1 MHPRTAH
8 ALCLIALLLFH
19 FRGSPAWAQ
28 APAGLQII
36 IVEGEGAINN
46 VKQRVNREPIVQVE
60 DENHKP
66 VAGAAIIFFLPN
78 DGPGGTFANGS
89 STLTTTTNAQG
100 QAVARGIRFNNQ
112 PGSMQIRVS
121 ASFAGQTA
129 SAIITQT
136 NVLGLAATGASV
148 GGLSLA
154 TKLLIIGAVVGAGVA
169 AGVVIANHGGN
180 SGGSTATPPSTI
192 TITPGTVTVGGPQ

>member
-1 MHPRTAH
+1 MHFRPLH
-8 ALCLIALLLFH
+8 VLLSIVLLLIQFP
-19 FRGSPAWAQ
+19 GLPVLAQ
-28 APAGLQII
+28 NPSSLQIV

-89 STLTTTTNAQG
+89 MTFTTTTNAQG

-121 ASFAGQTA
+121 ASFAGQMA
-129 SAIITQT
+129 SAVINQT
-136 NVLGLAATGASV
+136 NVLGVAASGASV
-148 GGLSLA
+148 GGLSLGA
-154 TKLLIIGAVVGAGVA
+154 KLLIIGAVVGGGIA
-169 AGVVIANHGGN
+169 AGVVIANRG
-180 SGGSTATPPSTI
+180 GGSTPPNPTTI
-192 TITPGTVTVGGPQ
+192 TITPGTVSVGGPQ

>member
-1 MHPRTAH
+1 
-8 ALCLIALLLFH
+8 LFLIFLLLLNYS
-19 FRGSPAWAQ
+19 GLPVWGQNPIS
-28 APAGLQII
+28 LQIVS
-36 IVEGEGAINN
+36 VEGDGAINN

-78 DGPGGTFANGS
+78 DGPGGVFANGTTS
-89 STLTTTTNAQG
+89 LTTTTNAQG

-112 PGSMQIRVS
+112 AGAMQIRVA

-136 NVLGLAATGASV
+136 NVVGASAS
-148 GGLSLA
+148 GSSSSGTSL
-154 TKLLIIGAVVGAGVA
+154 TTRILIIGAVVGAGIA
-169 AGVVIANHGGN
+169 AGVVVANRGGT
-180 SGGSTATPPSTI
+180 SSTTGPGTVTI
-192 TITPGTVTVGGPQ
+192 NPGTVTVGGP

>member
-1 MHPRTAH
+1 
-8 ALCLIALLLFH
+8 LFLIFLLVLNYT
-19 FRGSPAWAQ
+19 GLPVWGQNPIS
-28 APAGLQII
+28 LQIV
-36 IVEGEGAINN
+36 IVEGDGAINN

-78 DGPGGTFANGS
+78 DGPGGVFANGTTS
-89 STLTTTTNAQG
+89 LTTTTNAQG

-112 PGSMQIRVS
+112 AGAMQIRVA

-136 NVLGLAATGASV
+136 NVVGASAS
-148 GGLSLA
+148 GSSSSGTSL
-154 TKLLIIGAVVGAGVA
+154 TTRILIIGAVVGAGIA
-169 AGVVIANHGGN
+169 AGVVVANRGGT
-180 SGGSTATPPSTI
+180 SSTTGPGTVTI
-192 TITPGTVTVGGPQ
+192 NPGTVTVGGP

>member
-1 MHPRTAH
+1 MHSRTAH
-8 ALCLIALLLFH
+8 AVCLIALLLFD
-19 FRGSPAWAQ
+19 FTGMPAWAQ
-28 APAGLQII
+28 NPASLQII

-112 PGSMQIRVS
+112 AGPMQIRVT

-129 SAIITQT
+129 SAIISQT
-136 NVLGLAATGASV
+136 NVLGVAASGAAA
-148 GGLSLA
+148 GGMSLA

-169 AGVVIANHGGN
+169 AGVVIANH
-180 SGGSTATPPSTI
+180 SGGGGSMATTPSTI

>member
-1 MHPRTAH
+1 MHPRTPH
-8 ALCLIALLLFH
+8 ALLLIVLLLSH
-19 FRGSPAWAQ
+19 FTGLPAWAQ
-28 APAGLQII
+28 TPASLQLI

-66 VAGAAIIFFLPN
+66 VAGAAVIFFLPN
-78 DGPGGTFANGS
+78 DGPGGTFASGS

-112 PGSMQIRVS
+112 AGSMQIRVT

-129 SAIITQT
+129 SAIIHQT
-136 NVLGLAATGASV
+136 NVLGVAASGAGV
-148 GGLSLA
+148 GGMSLGV
-154 TKLLIIGAVVGAGVA
+154 KLLIIGAVVGAGVA
-169 AGVVIANHGGN
+169 AGVLIANRG
-180 SGGSTATPPSTI
+180 GGSNAAAPSTI

>member
-1 MHPRTAH
+1 MHPRTTH
-8 ALCLIALLLFH
+8 ALVLIVLLFFH
-19 FRGSPAWAQ
+19 FMGLPAWAQ
-28 APAGLQII
+28 SPASLQII

-89 STLTTTTNAQG
+89 STLTTTSNAQG

-112 PGSMQIRVS
+112 AGSMQIRVT

-129 SAIITQT
+129 SAIISQT
-136 NVLGLAATGASV
+136 NVLGVAASGASV
-148 GGLSLA
+148 GGMSLA

-169 AGVVIANHGGN
+169 AGVVIANHGGG
-180 SGGSTATPPSTI
+180 GGSNPAAPSTI

>member
-1 MHPRTAH
+1 MMHPRTH
-8 ALCLIALLLFH
+8 RSLFLIFLLLLNY
-19 FRGSPAWAQ
+19 
-28 APAGLQII
+28 AGLPVWGQNPTSLQIV
-36 IVEGEGAINN
+36 IVEGDGAINN

-78 DGPGGTFANGS
+78 DGPGGVFAN
-89 STLTTTTNAQG
+89 STTSLTTTTNAQG

-112 PGSMQIRVS
+112 AGSMQIRVA

-136 NVLGLAATGASV
+136 NVVGASASGSSS
-148 GGLSLA
+148 GGTSLT
-154 TKLLIIGAVVGAGVA
+154 TKILIIGAVVGAGIA
-169 AGVVIANHGGN
+169 AGTIVANRGGT
-180 SGGSTATPPSTI
+180 STTGPSTV
-192 TITPGTVTVGGPQ
+192 TINPGTVTVGGP